1 MTDMKIEA
9 KLGEDWH
16 DLTRY
21 MQAGGEHAPR
31 WLPRHERK
39 PLLGPRRTQRRAQ
52 LVQRMLTLDPERPHN
67 PVVAA
72 VRAQTDLN
80 ERDRAARNHKGKGG
94 TGLTRPS
101 RRLAAF
107 GMRVEID
114 GTQPYGYRLIGGTQR
129 QRACYL
135 RSVDRWV
142 RAGAGA

>member
-52 LVQRMLTLDPERPHN
+52 LVQRMLTLDPKRPHN

-80 ERDRAARNHKGKGG
+80 ELDKAVRNHKGKGG
-94 TGLTRPS
+94 AGPLPPN
-101 RRLAAF
+101 RRLEAF
-107 GMRVEID
+107 GMSIQLTDDRN
-114 GTQPYGYRLIGGTQR
+114 GYRLIGGTQR
-129 QRACYL
+129 QRACYV
-135 RSVDRWV
+135 RAVSRWM